1 MKKYLT
7 KFTNNTQY
15 KQFLGSTECPEV
27 NVSYITDTSTVE
39 YFDAKVV
46 KKPFTITATNG
57 AGQSFEYYHVQIYYG
72 NLQNPVSYKYSFDG
86 ETWYASSQWA
96 GPYDGNRIENI
107 PIGQSVSI
115 ITDLTDQ
122 PAQADR
128 ITIEVLDQTYDSGA
142 RGNLHIKFEGNIQSL
157 YFGDKFYEHNEI
169 YKLSD
174 GRSVFNDIESRFG
187 RVQDVEDL
195 YLPTTGDL
203 TSAYENL
210 FYDGW
215 LENVPKLT
223 FNISEPGYHT
233 FYNMFH
239 NCTSL
244 TDASNLTFNFAKYI
258 HGERE
263 CMAYMFS
270 DCTSLTEGPV
280 MNFESTTL
288 MGANKIFCGMFSNC
302 SSLTTLHINNLD
314 KLYQDYLQGAWNN
327 DGYNGGEAYRD
338 MFRGCSSLVSDT
350 TLTNLK
356 VMNIVNGDY
365 NNMFRDCTSLQHMP
379 KFYCI
384 NGYNFFTEDSWQGTD
399 SLQEFHYYSPKAP
412 GYEYQL
418 PNTHYQLPLYLPDY
432 VDYDI
437 NSVIDSSQLSVQ
449 NTPQRVEMFYGY
461 YLWSFRQIGTVS
473 YNMFRNGEERDV
485 DDSNIN
491 NVVVMIE
498 GQAFNSWEQY
508 TVDSNTYW
516 KSTTNYNGAP
526 VLIQGRFMFIKDDS
540 NMADVG
546 RRSSYCNCIFLG
558 YLLS

>member
-15 KQFLGSTECPEV
+15 KQFLGSAECPEV
-27 NVSYITDTSTVE
+27 NVSYIEETDKVE
-39 YFDAKVV
+39 YFDANVI
-46 KKPFTITATNG
+46 KKPFTITVTNRE
-57 AGQSFEYYHVQIYYG
+57 GQSHD
-72 NLQNPVSYKYSFDG
+72 SYCFQVTADGAPNTIDCWYSFDG
-86 ETWYASSQWA
+86 ESWFFQSTW
-96 GPYDGNRIENI
+96 DGLDADNKIRNI
-107 PIGQSVSI
+107 PIGQSVSVI
-115 ITDLTDQ
+115 LDLTKYTDKMNYVRIYITDENDNEISEDTF
-122 PAQADR
+122 
-128 ITIEVLDQTYDSGA
+128 
-142 RGNLHIKFEGNIQSL
+142 NIKFSGNIQSL
-157 YFGDKFYEHNEI
+157 FYGQKFYEHNEI
-169 YKLSD
+169 LKLKD
-174 GRSVFNDIESRFG
+174 GRSVFNWDDTHFMHAH
-187 RVQDVEDL
+187 DVSEL

-210 FYDGW
+210 FHDGW

-239 NCTSL
+239 NCTRL

-258 HGERE
+258 HGEPE

-270 DCTSLTEGPV
+270 DCTSLIEGPV

-302 SSLTTLHINNLD
+302 TSLTTLHINNLE
-314 KLYQDYLQGAWNN
+314 KLYQDYVMNWWNN
-327 DGYNGGEAYRD
+327 DGYNGGEAYRE
-338 MFRGCSSLVSDT
+338 MFSGCSSLVSDT

-356 VMNIVNGDY
+356 VMNIANGDY
-365 NNMFRDCTSLQHMP
+365 NNMFRDCTSLQHIP
-379 KFYCI
+379 KFYCVG
-384 NGYNFFTEDSWQGTD
+384 GYNFFTEDSWQGTD
-399 SLQEFHYYSPKAP
+399 ALQEFHYYNPKAP
-412 GYEYQL
+412 ADDYQL
-418 PNTHYQLPLYLPDY
+418 PNTHSALPLYLPGY
-432 VDYDI
+432 VDYDV

-449 NTPQRVEMFYGY
+449 NAPQRVDNFVNY

-473 YNMFRNGEERDV
+473 YTMFRNSDEQDV

-526 VLIQGRFMFIKDDS
+526 VLIQGRMMFIKDDS

-546 RRSSYCNCIFLG
+546 RRSSYNNGIYLG
-558 YLLS
+558 YLI